1 MDKPRRSRGIAG
13 SALAAL
19 CAAPLAAALLAVASP
34 VAHASPRAS
43 AAALASASPRGLV
56 AFVDGRHRA
65 RRVPDGFLGLS
76 YELSAL
82 PRIASYH
89 NTGDFVKLLR
99 SLGHGVL
106 RFGGVSADTRVT
118 WADQVTPRPAWAS
131 VAITPDDLQR
141 LAKVARRSGWR
152 VLLTIGLVHFEPA
165 SAAREAAAAKAALGD
180 RLAGIEVGNE
190 PDSYMRHGLRAA
202 PWTFSEY
209 GLEAAAYQTAIAA
222 AAPGVPLA
230 GPDVSGS
237 AAFLRWG
244 PGEVTQLRP
253 GLLTGHHYP
262 MGCHDQP
269 APSIARLLS
278 VKTRTAETIST
289 RRYMSIAR
297 ASGIRFRMDETNTVS
312 CGGTPGISDT
322 FASALWAVSY
332 IVHTMQAGVAG
343 INFHGEPANCHGY
356 TPLCAPNGERLA
368 SGLLSARPEWYA
380 LLLTREL
387 VGDSPLGT
395 VVRRAPAPRRRGRA
409 HHAAPG
415 SPPAGS
421 DAASTPGSA
430 NGEQAPSDRGAGAGG
445 SGRPDV
451 SVSAMVAR
459 DGTLHVVLLDGEAPG
474 AAPVPIRVRVG
485 RGFGSARLL
494 ALTAP
499 SPTVSDGET
508 LGGATVWGDGSWHE
522 PAHLP
527 VLPNKHGVIALDMG
541 PASAALLTLAPRR
554 TQRR

>member
-19 CAAPLAAALLAVASP
+19 CAAPLAAALLAVAAP
-34 VAHASPRAS
+34 VAHASPGAS

-89 NTGDFVKLLR
+89 NTGDFVNLLR

-106 RFGGVSADTRVT
+106 RFGGVSADTRVA
-118 WADQVTPRPAWAS
+118 WADQLTPGPAWAS
-131 VAITPDDLQR
+131 VVITPDDLRR
-141 LAKVARRSGWR
+141 LAIVARLSGWR

-190 PDSYMRHGLRAA
+190 PDSYMRHGQRTA

-237 AAFLRWG
+237 AAFMRWA

-253 GLLTGHHYP
+253 SLLTGHHYP

-269 APSIARLLS
+269 PPSIARLLS
-278 VKTRTAETIST
+278 VKTRTAEAIST
-289 RRYMSIAR
+289 RRYMSIAK

-395 VVRRAPAPRRRGRA
+395 VVRRAPAPRRRGHA
-409 HHAAPG
+409 HHAALG

-421 DAASTPGSA
+421 GAASIPGSA

-527 VLPNKHGVIALDMG
+527 VLPNKRGAIALDMG

-554 TQRR
+554 AQHR